1 MSKKT
6 MLYRQGNA
14 GLPSMNQWHPYLE
27 KYFKL
32 EVIDTAK
39 TYNKQDCF
47 LWVNYLEVDQSWA
60 TPYIDS
66 GYKIV
71 SDYLWDHYG
80 IPTINDNVLTLK
92 SNNWILA
99 NESIWYKHQGYDKLQ
114 LARTPDKFLLCLMN
128 AERERRTQ
136 LFDNI
141 NKYSSD
147 SLISYVAKGVHIAG
161 DIDVAHGTWQRFVNT
176 DWYNSTSF
184 SLVAETSVDDPKL
197 ISEKIFKPMA
207 FKHPFVV
214 WGPYNILNSIKKLGF
229 RTFSH
234 VIDESYDDIVDADL
248 RLHAITKVISSLRNE
263 YEAGRAIFTDSRS
276 LAIIEHNYNLFYNK
290 SLIEDRIIEQEILQP
305 ILEFVNE

>member
-14 GLPSMNQWHPYLE
+14 GLTSMNHWHPYLE

-47 LWVNYLEVDQSWA
+47 LWVNYLDVDQSWA
-60 TPYIDS
+60 KSYIDG

-80 IPTINDNVLTLK
+80 TPSVTDNILTLK
-92 SNNWILA
+92 SDNWIIA
-99 NESIWYKHQGYDKLQ
+99 NESICYKHQGYDKLQ

-128 AERERRTQ
+128 AEREHRTQ
-136 LFDNI
+136 LFNEI
-141 NKYSSD
+141 REYQPD
-147 SLISYVAKGVHIAG
+147 SLISYIAKGIHIAG
-161 DIDVAHGTWQRFVNT
+161 DIDTGHGAWQRYANI
-176 DWYNSTSF
+176 DWYNTTYF
-184 SLVAETSVDDPKL
+184 SLVAETSIADPKF

-207 FKHPFVV
+207 LKHPFVV
-214 WGPYNILNSIKKLGF
+214 WGPYNILNLVKNLGF

-234 VIDESYDDIVDADL
+234 IIDESYDNISDADL
-248 RLHAITKVISSLRNE
+248 RFRAIMNVVASLRNE
-263 YEAGRAIFTDSRS
+263 YEAGRALFSDPHS
-276 LAIIEHNYNLFYNK
+276 LEIIEHNYNLFYDK
-290 SLIEDRIIEQEILQP
+290 TLIEDRIIEQEILQP
-305 ILEFVNE
+305 ILKFVNE